1 MALSLDGQ
9 FFDKTMSYDSIPST
23 GATSTTPTNA
33 TSAATDMAVASAG
46 IQIVSSI
53 ASSIAQVDAFKAQV
67 EADTKNRIANM
78 NNVMDS
84 YEYSAYKLE
93 EAYQNIDSQFSDKV
107 SERLVKSMKDVAT
120 ARLMSAE
127 SGASVGD
134 VQSGLMADE
143 MFDVAVIN
151 ASKRNALLGITS
163 QAEEAR
169 MNAVNKVKSLASG
182 GTNIRA
188 NSMVSALAGAS
199 NSLGSLLATMPDT
212 VKMDL
217 FSFNTQGTNVDIAGS
232 R

>member
-1 MALSLDGQ
+1 MGLPSLGDYGVQ
-9 FFDKTMSYDSIPST
+9 TE
-23 GATSTTPTNA
+23 GWGLSTTTNA
-33 TSAATDMAVASAG
+33 TSAGTAMSAASGG
-46 IQIVSSI
+46 IQIVGAI
-53 ASSIAQVDAFKAQV
+53 ASSIAQADAFKAQV

-84 YEYSAYKLE
+84 YEYSAYKLK

-127 SGASVGD
+127 GGAGVGD

-151 ASKRNALLGITS
+151 ASRKNSLLDITS

-169 MNAVNKVKSLASG
+169 MNAVNKVKSLATG

-212 VKMDL
+212 VKTDL
-217 FSFNTQGTNVDIAGS
+217 FSFTTHKVQM
-232 R
+232 

>member
-9 FFDKTMSYDSIPST
+9 FFDKTMSYDSMPST

-33 TSAATDMAVASAG
+33 TSAATGMAVASAG